1 MKRLLVSSIAALAT
15 LSNALVRFQ
24 CSQLVIERLDPL
36 VNPGMVPSAHVHQIV
51 GGNSFNATMDPKK
64 DMPGE
69 STCTTCSFA
78 EDFSN
83 YWTAVLYFKARNGTY
98 KRVPQTSQIQGAQ
111 GGITVYY
118 MQDALYDQQQ
128 KSKVTAFKPV
138 RRPHTLQS
146 PPFFFFFFLLFILLL
161 ILLLPFPSRQRTG
174 KRTNGLK
181 PKLPTQG
188 FRMFTGNV
196 AARTKAEMAQFRQLT
211 YTCMDNTG
219 TREPETLELPA
230 RPCAA
235 GIMVNARFPTCW
247 DGVNLDAPDHMAH
260 MAYPASG
267 TFESGGPCPA
277 SHPMRMPQVLFEV
290 VWDTRQFNNK
300 ADWPA
305 DESQPFVWSF
315 GDGTGYGNHADYVFG
330 WKGDALQR
338 LMDDA
343 CVVNCP
349 NAHATTQSTAAMNR
363 CAKQKTVTEDI
374 DGWLMSLP
382 GM

>member
-1 MKRLLVSSIAALAT
+1 MKCFVAPSIVALAT
-15 LSNALVRFQ
+15 LSHALVRFQ
-24 CSQLVIERLDPL
+24 CSQLIIERLDPL

-51 GGNSFNATMDPKK
+51 GGNSFNATMDPAK

-83 YWTAVLYFKARNGTY
+83 YWTAVLFFKARNGTY
-98 KRVPQTSQIQGAQ
+98 KRVPQSSQIQGAK

-128 KSKVTAFKPV
+128 KSKVTAFKP
-138 RRPHTLQS
+138 
-146 PPFFFFFFLLFILLL
+146 
-161 ILLLPFPSRQRTG
+161 
-174 KRTNGLK
+174 
-181 PKLPTQG
+181 G

-211 YTCMDNTG
+211 YTCMDNQG
-219 TREPETLELPA
+219 TREPETLDFPT
-230 RPCAA
+230 RPCRA

-247 DGVNLDAPDHMAH
+247 DGVNLDSPDHMAH

-277 SHPMRMPQVLFEV
+277 SHPVRMPQVLFEV
-290 VWDTRQFNNK
+290 VWDTRQFNNQ

-305 DESQPFVWSF
+305 DGSQPFVWSF

-330 WKGDALQR
+330 WKDDALQR
-338 LMDDA
+338 LMDAA

-349 NAHATTQSTAAMNR
+349 TAHAKTQGAAAMNR
-363 CAKQKTVTEDI
+363 CAKEKTVTEDI
-374 DGWLMSLP
+374 DGWLTSLP